1 MYNKFFYDD
10 IYEEDKYRA
19 QNIIKRLEKKL
30 KELEA
35 KSEIKQTEEEMEN
48 ILSKKLIVKIL
59 KYEFSIY

>member
-19 QNIIKRLEKKL
+19 KNIIKKLEKKL
-30 KELEA
+30 KELDL
-35 KSEIKQTEEEMEN
+35 KSENKSEEEIEN

-59 KYEFSIY
+59 KYEFNIY